1 MTLPKGLYDL
11 LISPEVDEQ
20 LQGLGVQYVINKR
33 EVKGLDRKR
42 RLIADLSQRI
52 SDMLESLEG
61 SSDYQQLELATINK
75 MLRDLHADEDYW
87 ESPIEAL
94 ISVNSPDRAVSH
106 PSDVLPLLSITRL

>member
-61 SSDYQQLELATINK
+61 SSDYQQLELATTHPTQSIYCSHQVGS
-75 MLRDLHADEDYW
+75 LSQLDLH
-87 ESPIEAL
+87 
-94 ISVNSPDRAVSH
+94 
-106 PSDVLPLLSITRL
+106 SICSEFKHYQ